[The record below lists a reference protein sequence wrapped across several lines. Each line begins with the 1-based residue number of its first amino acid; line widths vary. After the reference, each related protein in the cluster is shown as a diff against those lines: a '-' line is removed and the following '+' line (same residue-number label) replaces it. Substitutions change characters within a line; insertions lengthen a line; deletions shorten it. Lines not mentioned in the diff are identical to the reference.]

1 MIRLVVV
8 DDQSVVREALAVMLD
23 LDLDMDVVATAV
35 NGAQALAVA
44 ATVRPDVILIDLTMP
59 VLDGLDAIRR
69 IHRDHPEIKILVL
82 TTFASDDSIR
92 AAIEA
97 GASGYLTKDAD
108 RATILRAI
116 RAAAQGLIGR
126 TVSSTLASRT
136 LATTEIPVLP
146 PASNVPRTPSPGRA

>member
-1 MIRLVVV
+1 VIRLAVV

-23 LDLDMDVVATAV
+23 LDQDVDVVATAA

-44 ATVRPDVILIDLTMP
+44 ATVSPDVILIDLTMP

-69 IHRDHPEIKILVL
+69 IHRDHPGIRILVL
-82 TTFASDDSIR
+82 TTYAEEDAVR

-97 GASGYLTKDAD
+97 GASGFLTKDTG
-108 RATILRAI
+108 RAGILLAI
-116 RAAAQGLIGR
+116 RAAAQGRIGR
-126 TVSSTLASRT
+126 TVSSTVDSRT
-136 LATTEIPVLP
+136 LSTTEIPALP